1 MDRVVRIAAQR
12 RRTGNDR
19 ARDSRDA
26 AVIRKN
32 YPTSRQNRTPQI
44 SIAPGLRGPDAGQ
57 LSKESTMAEK
67 EPGSEYQPIPIMQR
81 ILDDPF
87 LILTF
92 GLVVPTVFYILW
104 GVMEVVTIPL
114 AK

>member
-1 MDRVVRIAAQR
+1 MSEQKTDK
-12 RRTGNDR
+12 D
-19 ARDSRDA
+19 
-26 AVIRKN
+26 
-32 YPTSRQNRTPQI
+32 
-44 SIAPGLRGPDAGQ
+44 
-57 LSKESTMAEK
+57 KEYK
-67 EPGSEYQPIPIMQR
+67 PIPIMQR

-87 LILTF
+87 LLLLL

>member
-1 MDRVVRIAAQR
+1 
-12 RRTGNDR
+12 
-19 ARDSRDA
+19 
-26 AVIRKN
+26 
-32 YPTSRQNRTPQI
+32 
-44 SIAPGLRGPDAGQ
+44 
-57 LSKESTMAEK
+57 MAEQESEKKTDK
-67 EPGSEYQPIPIMQR
+67 EYKPIPIMQR

-87 LILTF
+87 LLLTL